1 MAQLKKLIPA
11 GSPTWLEVLGVFGF
25 VGTASVTII
34 RVNIGVL
41 RGELN
46 NMKEQLQ
53 SGTKALRDDVARFQ
67 KTLEE
72 QRVRCRC
79 FVLGALRMGGKE
91 GMQCMSSIWRTRKC
105 FQSLP
110 DLLLACLGSSH
121 RLNL

>member
-72 QRVRCRC
+72 QRVRRRW
-79 FVLGALRMGGKE
+79 L
-91 GMQCMSSIWRTRKC
+91 
-105 FQSLP
+105 
-110 DLLLACLGSSH
+110 
-121 RLNL
+121 